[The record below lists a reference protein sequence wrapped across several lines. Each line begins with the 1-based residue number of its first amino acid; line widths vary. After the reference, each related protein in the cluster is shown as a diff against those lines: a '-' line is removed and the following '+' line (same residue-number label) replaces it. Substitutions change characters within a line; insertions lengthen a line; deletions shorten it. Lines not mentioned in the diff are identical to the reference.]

1 MIGAA
6 AAPRVAATQAPVALK
21 LGAYRATISTS
32 PDIRHAALDLRAQAF
47 RNGADDTDRF
57 DVDSLH
63 GLVEDALGKARVA
76 FRVRLL
82 PKATDLAQSYTGLFY
97 DLSPF
102 STQSGPFLELGRVC
116 QSDGQTDVMALR
128 LAWAALGVLVDQ
140 NDVRMMVG
148 CSSFAGADPEKHRAA
163 LAYLRAHHLGPR
175 DLRPRRLSRN
185 AVDLPDG
192 QDNPYHLPH
201 LLRSYLG
208 LGGWVG
214 DHAVRDAELDTLH
227 VFTALDIDTIPA
239 PRKTRLRALAQA
251 AGA

>member
-6 AAPRVAATQAPVALK
+6 AAPRVAATQAPVALR

-32 PDIRHAALDLRAQAF
+32 SDIRHAALRLRAHAF
-47 RNGADDTDRF
+47 RNGADDPDRF
-57 DVDSLH
+57 DADSLH
-63 GLVEDALGKARVA
+63 GLVEDALGQPRVA
-76 FRVRLL
+76 FRVRLI
-82 PKATDLAQSYTGLFY
+82 PKAADLDRSYTGQFY
-97 DLSPF
+97 DLSPLF
-102 STQSGPFLELGRVC
+102 ADGPFLELGRVC

-140 NDVRMMVG
+140 NAVRMMVG

-163 LAYLRAHHLGPR
+163 LAYLRAHHIGPR
-175 DLRPRRLSRN
+175 DLRPRRLSRD

-192 QDNPYHLPH
+192 QDNPCQLPH

-208 LGGWVG
+208 LGGWIS
-214 DHAVRDAELDTLH
+214 DHAVRDPQLDTLH
-227 VFTALDIDTIPA
+227 VFTALDIDAIPA
-239 PRKTRLRALAQA
+239 SRKTRLRALARA